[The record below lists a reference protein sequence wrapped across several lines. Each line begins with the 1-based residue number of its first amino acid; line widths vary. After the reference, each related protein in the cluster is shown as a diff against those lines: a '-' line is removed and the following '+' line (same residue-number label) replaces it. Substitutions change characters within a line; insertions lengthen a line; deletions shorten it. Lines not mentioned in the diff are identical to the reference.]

1 MTHRRS
7 ARHGLAAALVALATL
22 AVGCAGARAPRRSAP
37 VHELEARQRAYAEAG
52 ATSARWEALARA
64 FDAAASSRAASSAAV
79 ERATFAAAVA
89 RVYSG
94 SPATSGLQSFVTR
107 YPSSE
112 WTDDALRLLA
122 DEHARA
128 GRDPERRRALRAI
141 VNGHPGSPHAAA
153 AWASLW
159 PAETGAGSSPPP
171 TVAAPAA
178 PVPTAPATAATI
190 VQELGLGVRTVMIDA
205 GHGGHDPGATVPGS
219 PHEKEIALDVAMR
232 LSEELRAAGFAV
244 LMTRDADVFVP
255 LGARNAMADAQGA
268 DLFVSLHANHAEN
281 AAAAGAE
288 TWIAAPARD
297 ERSALVAAREN
308 LGAGSTSELADYVS
322 QLLSDT
328 KTEESRALADA
339 IQDEIVSA
347 TGATDRGVKEA
358 GFVVLLGLRVPSALV
373 EMGFLTNADEAARLA
388 DASYRAKMAEGITSG
403 IARYVRSH
411 SYIP

>member
-1 MTHRRS
+1 M
-7 ARHGLAAALVALATL
+7 GVALACRDRGRLVAT
-22 AVGCAGARAPRRSAP
+22 ADGRRACRPRAHRARNGRDDRAGTGARRAHGDDRR
-37 VHELEARQRAYAEAG
+37 G
-52 ATSARWEALARA
+52 ARWAR
-64 FDAAASSRAASSAAV
+64 SR
-79 ERATFAAAVA
+79 RDGP
-89 RVYSG
+89 RK
-94 SPATSGLQSFVTR
+94 PTR
-107 YPSSE
+107 E
-112 WTDDALRLLA
+112 GN
-122 DEHARA
+122 RA
-128 GRDPERRRALRAI
+128 GRSDASERRVARRRLRGADDSGCRR
-141 VNGHPGSPHAAA
+141 VRA
-153 AWASLW
+153 AWG
-159 PAETGAGSSPPP
+159 AERDGRRTGG
-171 TVAAPAA
+171 
-178 PVPTAPATAATI
+178 
-190 VQELGLGVRTVMIDA
+190 
-205 GHGGHDPGATVPGS
+205 
-219 PHEKEIALDVAMR
+219 
-232 LSEELRAAGFAV
+232 
-244 LMTRDADVFVP
+244 
-255 LGARNAMADAQGA
+255 
-268 DLFVSLHANHAEN
+268 SLHANHAEN